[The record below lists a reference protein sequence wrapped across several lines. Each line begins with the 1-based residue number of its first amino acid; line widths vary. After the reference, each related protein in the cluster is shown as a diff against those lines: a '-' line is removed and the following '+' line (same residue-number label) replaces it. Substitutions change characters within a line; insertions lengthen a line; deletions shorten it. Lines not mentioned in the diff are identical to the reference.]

1 MKIKKMYIWLMLLVF
16 VGGGVAFGVREYTRG
31 HDDLAG
37 ATPQVTITA
46 IELMNAYANDETSAN
61 AKYLNKVVR
70 VSGTIKDIKQDSLGS
85 YSIDLESGSDLGV
98 VSCLLDKRHNDDAN
112 GVQPGNNVSVT
123 GLCTGALM
131 DVVLVRCAID

>member
-1 MKIKKMYIWLMLLVF
+1 MLLVF

-31 HDDLAG
+31 NDDLAS

-46 IELMNAYANDETSAN
+46 IELMSAYSNDETSAN

-85 YSIDLESGSDLGV
+85 YSIDLESGSELGV
-98 VSCLLDKRHNDDAN
+98 VSCLLDKRHNDDAK
-112 GVQPGNNVSVT
+112 GVQPGSNVSVT

-131 DVVLVRCAID
+131 DVVLVRGAIN